1 MKLKGKK
8 INFLGD
14 SITEGSGVE
23 DIKANRYD
31 NVLKKTAKL
40 KAVYNFG
47 IGGTR
52 LAHQTKP
59 SEKPRHDLCFCGRA
73 YNVNPKADITV
84 VYGGVNDYLHGNA
97 PIGEWGDA
105 TPATFY
111 GAVRFIMTLLKER
124 YPRQRIVFVTPARCN
139 YGGMDMNYPSTD
151 PRKIADAL
159 PLIEYVNIIKRTAED
174 FDIPVLDLYNTLPI
188 DPYNDEEK
196 TKYTK
201 DGLHFN
207 DAGHRILAAH
217 LKSFLE
223 AL

>member
-14 SITEGSGVE
+14 SITEGSCVE

-47 IGGTR
+47 IGGSR

-59 SEKPRHDLCFCGRA
+59 SEKPRHDLCFAGRA
-73 YNVNPKADITV
+73 YDLNTDADITV
-84 VYGGVNDYLHGNA
+84 VYGGVNDYLHGDA
-97 PIGEWGDA
+97 PIGEWGDK

-111 GAVRFIMTLLKER
+111 GAVRFLMALLKER
-124 YPRQRIVFVTPARCN
+124 YPKQTLVFLTPARC
-139 YGGMDMNYPSTD
+139 YFDGMDMRYPSTD
-151 PRKIADAL
+151 KRKGSDAM

-174 FDIPVLDLYNTLPI
+174 FDIPVLDLYNALPI
-188 DPYNDEEK
+188 DPYNEGEYK
-196 TKYTK
+196 KYTA

-207 DAGHRILAAH
+207 DAGHHVLAAH